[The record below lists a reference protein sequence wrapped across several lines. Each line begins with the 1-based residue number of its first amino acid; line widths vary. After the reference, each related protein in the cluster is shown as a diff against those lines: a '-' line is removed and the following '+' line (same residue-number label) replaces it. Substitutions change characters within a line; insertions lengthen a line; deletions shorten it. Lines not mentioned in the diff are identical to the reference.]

1 MGECPGGE
9 GGRGENSC
17 HLSLHGEKAPEYL
30 TSQPGEGRGRK
41 REAFLPIKGS
51 EEGGYLSGEGRG
63 EQGYLWRL
71 PILPLLE
78 RSCSDCGR
86 R

>member
-1 MGECPGGE
+1 MGED
-9 GGRGENSC
+9 SC
-17 HLSLHGEKAPEYL
+17 HLSLHGEK
-30 TSQPGEGRGRK
+30 TPGEGRGRK
-41 REAFLPIKGS
+41 REVFLPSKGK

-63 EQGYLWRL
+63 EQGYLWKL

>member
-1 MGECPGGE
+1 MGECLGGE
-9 GGRGENSC
+9 GGR
-17 HLSLHGEKAPEYL
+17 HLSLHGEKTQAA
-30 TSQPGEGRGRK
+30 EGRGRK

-63 EQGYLWRL
+63 EQGYLWKL

>member
-1 MGECPGGE
+1 MGECLGGE
-9 GGRGENSC
+9 RGRV
-17 HLSLHGEKAPEYL
+17 LSLHGEKTQAA
-30 TSQPGEGRGRK
+30 EGRGRK
-41 REAFLPIKGS
+41 RETFLPINKGK
-51 EEGGYLSGEGRG
+51 EEEAGGYLSGEGGRG
-63 EQGYLWRL
+63 EQGYLWKL

>member
-17 HLSLHGEKAPEYL
+17 HLSLHGEKVL

-63 EQGYLWRL
+63 EQGYLWKL